1 MKNRDLKAR
10 LTDKGLKVTSR
21 RVSILEAII
30 ELHHP
35 TAEEILRY
43 IRKKYPD
50 TATATVYKALNV
62 LVEKE
67 VINRVN
73 TDKDI
78 YRYDAIM
85 ESHHHLYSSE
95 ISRIEDYNDEELSG
109 IVRKYFEKKRIPG
122 FRVEDIQIQIIG
134 KFTNHNVQ

>member
-1 MKNRDLKAR
+1 MKNRDLKAK

-35 TAEEILRY
+35 TAEEILKY
-43 IRKKYPD
+43 IRNKYPD

-78 YRYDAIM
+78 FRYDAIM

-95 ISRIEDYNDEELSG
+95 INRIEDYNDEELSL
-109 IVRKYFEKKRIPG
+109 IVKKFFKKKKIPG
-122 FRVEDIQIQIIG
+122 FRVEDIKIQILG
-134 KFTNHNVQ
+134 KFTDHNFN